1 MKKSERLQSL
11 LPPAADSLGPKSCPP
26 HFNLYLD
33 LFNRQAYYQ
42 AHDILEILWLEDR
55 GFLPLKG
62 LIQLAGAFVHLQ
74 KHFLNPGH
82 PKHSGRLRPAGALLR
97 LAQRNLLVPNIPD
110 LPLPGLATGAAS
122 LCTDWIQKL
131 EASFNNPWSPHN
143 APQFPP
149 SLPCLT
155 PSTTTS

>member
-11 LPPAADSLGPKSCPP
+11 LPPEASSLGLESCPP

-55 GFLPLKG
+55 DCLTLKG

-82 PKHSGRLRPAGALLR
+82 PKHSGRLRPALALLQ
-97 LAQRNLLVPNIPD
+97 LALKNLLSPNAPD
-110 LPLPGLATGAAS
+110 LPLPGLTSGAVS
-122 LCTDWIQKL
+122 LCTVWIRKL
-131 EASFNNPWSPHN
+131 EASPQNPWSSDT
-143 APQFPP
+143 APQLHP
-149 SLPCLT
+149 SSPCLT